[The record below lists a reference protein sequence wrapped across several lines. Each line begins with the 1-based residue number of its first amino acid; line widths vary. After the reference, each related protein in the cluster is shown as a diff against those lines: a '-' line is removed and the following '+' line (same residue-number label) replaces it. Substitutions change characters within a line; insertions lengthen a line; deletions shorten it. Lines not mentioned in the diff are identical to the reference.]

1 MTGIETLIRANEDG
15 TLAFGDC
22 TLESK
27 KKKDGFEYGGD
38 VYEVKT
44 FREITKLECNES
56 FVYESVPGTVV
67 DEFQETEDGM
77 SFLVR
82 GEADAQ
88 LTVGLTSEC
97 DYRVTLDGKEIG
109 VITTDLG
116 GKLSF
121 NVPLEGSTR
130 PVDVKISEVRK

>member
-1 MTGIETLIRANEDG
+1 MTGIENLIRANEDG
-15 TLAFGDC
+15 TLSFGDC
-22 TLESK
+22 SLEAK

-77 SFLVR
+77 SFLVQ
-82 GEADAQ
+82 GEEDAQ
-88 LTVGLTSEC
+88 LTVGLTSES

-130 PVDVKISEVRK
+130 PVEVKIAEIKD